1 MATQVLIVYG
11 STYGQTAK
19 IAERLQQLLASRG
32 AFVATFRGDKLPATL
47 RLEDYD
53 AILVGA
59 SLIRGQYQKYIEQF
73 VIKHRRELQRVTTA
87 FFAVSGS
94 AAGTASEQQIAFDC
108 MKAFCMKT
116 GWVPTLSASFGGA
129 MSFTKYNV
137 LLRWLMKRISQ
148 KKGGPVDTSRDHEL
162 TNWAQVEEFARE
174 LVTQVHARNP
184 EAFGMMIGSEFLQ
197 GVR

>member
-1 MATQVLIVYG
+1 MATQILIVYG

-19 IAERLQQLLASRG
+19 ISERLQQLLACQG
-32 AFVATFRGDKLPATL
+32 AFVTAYRGDKLPATL

-59 SLIRGQYQKYIEQF
+59 SLIRDQYQKYIERF
-73 VIKHRRELQRVTTA
+73 VLERRRELQRVTSA

-94 AAGTASEQQIAFDC
+94 AAGPASEQRAALDR

-129 MSFTKYNV
+129 ISFTKYNV
-137 LLRWLMKRISQ
+137 LLRWVMKRISQ
-148 KKGGPVDTSRDHEL
+148 KKGGPIDTSKDHEL

-174 LVTQVHARNP
+174 LVAQVRSLRP
-184 EAFGMMIGSEFLQ
+184 GAFGMTLDRQLLQ
-197 GVR
+197 YVR

>member
-1 MATQVLIVYG
+1 MATQILIVYG

-19 IAERLQQLLASRG
+19 ISERLQQLLACQG
-32 AFVATFRGDKLPATL
+32 AFVAAYRGDKLPSAL

-59 SLIRGQYQKYIEQF
+59 SLIRDQYQKYIEQF
-73 VIKHRRELQRVTTA
+73 VLEHRRELQRVTTA

-94 AAGTASEQQIAFDC
+94 AAGPAAEQSAALDR
-108 MKAFCMKT
+108 MKAFCLKT

-129 MSFTKYNV
+129 MSFTKYNL
-137 LLRWLMKRISQ
+137 LLRWIMKRISQ
-148 KKGGPVDTSRDHEL
+148 KKGGPTDTSKDHEL
-162 TNWAQVEEFARE
+162 TNWAQVEEFAHE
-174 LVTQVHARNP
+174 VVTQVRARNP
-184 EAFGMMIGSEFLQ
+184 GAFGMMMSSKVLQ